1 MAEKELTARGLLATA
16 LTGRVFPRTRIIAD
30 MQMRTILMLKP
41 GESGYYKSRVALR
54 AGYVL
59 KNKTNKMQRHRI

>member
-1 MAEKELTARGLLATA
+1 
-16 LTGRVFPRTRIIAD
+16 